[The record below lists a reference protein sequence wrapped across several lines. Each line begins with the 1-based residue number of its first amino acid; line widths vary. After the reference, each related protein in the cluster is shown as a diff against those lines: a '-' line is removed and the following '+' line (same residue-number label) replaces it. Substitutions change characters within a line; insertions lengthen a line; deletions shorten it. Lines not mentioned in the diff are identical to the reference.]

1 MALPGRDD
9 TTRGAGDTGAEGETE
24 GAPDGGTAGEGGV
37 AGEAAGAVGGVTTLV
52 TTLAGGN
59 VDTGEVDAG
68 AVGAVSTVMGAVGAA
83 ASAAAGC
90 ASSGEAFAFVVFFAR
105 ETFGVASSVAA
116 FLVRF
121 GFSTI
126 GSRFKPFSSA

>member
-59 VDTGEVDAG
+59 VDTGGVDT
-68 AVGAVSTVMGAVGAA
+68 VSTLTGAVGAA

-90 ASSGEAFAFVVFFAR
+90 SSSGEAFGFVVFFAR